1 MNNKICMQKSSKSAS
16 NVKLIAFTAMFA
28 ALVTIATAF
37 IKIPTALGYQHPG
50 DSMVYLAACVLPG
63 PYGIIAS
70 GIGGALAD
78 LLSGYAYWALP
89 TFIIKCLNAV
99 PFVLCRMIIKK
110 RHDVSCNQAASNI
123 SKQNDKDNRIIN
135 IPTLAMLI
143 PTTAVTVFGYL
154 FANALLYSWPA
165 AVAELVTS
173 WLQPAIGAL
182 LFIAIGT
189 ALDAA
194 KFKQRILPIVTRK

>member
-1 MNNKICMQKSSKSAS
+1 MNNKTCVRKSGKSML
-16 NVKLIAFTAMFA
+16 NVRLIAFTAMFA
-28 ALVTIATAF
+28 ALVTVATAF

-78 LLSGYAYWALP
+78 ILSGYANWALP

-99 PFVLCRMIIKK
+99 PFVLCRMIMTA
-110 RHDVSCNQAASNI
+110 RNSS
-123 SKQNDKDNRIIN
+123 SDNKIIN
-135 IPTLAMLI
+135 IPNLAMLI
-143 PTTAVTVFGYL
+143 PTTAVTVLGYL

-165 AVAELVTS
+165 AVAELVS
-173 WLQPAIGAL
+173 GWVQPCIGAL

-189 ALDAA
+189 ALDTAR
-194 KFKQRILPIVTRK
+194 FKQRILPTVTGK

>member
-28 ALVTIATAF
+28 ALVTVATAF

-110 RHDVSCNQAASNI
+110 RRESDFNTHRQYESD
-123 SKQNDKDNRIIN
+123 SKIIN
-135 IPTLAMLI
+135 IPTLVMLI
-143 PTTAVTVFGYL
+143 PTTAVTVFGYF
-154 FANALLYSWPA
+154 FANALLYSWSA